1 MPDVPN
7 ARAARFFVSPD
18 NKLIDR
24 MRGCESLVREFN
36 TDPPENV
43 KVSDVLGWLNKLDE
57 ELLAKSQLAIELQNR
72 LDVNAASPQST
83 ESMQRKLENLQARQ
97 EQTAA
102 LAWHNGAERDE
113 ARKALSAANTE
124 LANLMGAQRELER
137 LRKVHAAYVAGARSL
152 LGDKANTLEAECD
165 IPEHFNQDAVE
176 IANAARLPACDLA
189 GTLNNMLGIGT
200 KDQAHAQA
208 EFDAELKGK
217 PEAMQA
223 AADMVADAE
232 KLPPVED
239 QPVDLVLADRRK
251 TLGSVLGLVR
261 RHFDLFSQLHLDL
274 KLHPSA
280 AKHSRKEVFAG
291 ASGAMYGM
299 AMMAVRA
306 LGRDIQ
312 EMMPEDPAERAA
324 KGVAAQAAAVWAA
337 IIGADLG
344 WKPKK

>member
-7 ARAARFFVSPD
+7 ARAARFFVSP
-18 NKLIDR
+18 NHKLIDR
-24 MRGCESLVREFN
+24 VRGCESLVRNFN
-36 TDPPENV
+36 EDPPEHV
-43 KVSDVLGWLNKLDE
+43 SLSDVLGWLNKLDE
-57 ELLAKSQLAIELQNR
+57 ERLAFEGKARELQER

-83 ESMQRKLENLQARQ
+83 ESMQRKLENLQAHNTQ
-97 EQTAA
+97 SAEA
-102 LAWHNGAERDE
+102 LLRMATERDE
-113 ARKALSAANTE
+113 LKKAYSAAATE
-124 LANLMGAQRELER
+124 IANLAGAQRELAR
-137 LRKVHAAYVAGARSL
+137 LRGVHAAFVKGAREL

-165 IPEHFNQDAVE
+165 IPEHFSQDAVE

-208 EFDAELKGK
+208 EFAAELKGK

-239 QPVDLVLADRRK
+239 QPADLVLADRRK
-251 TLGSVLGLVR
+251 TLGDVLGLIR
-261 RHFDLFSQLHLDL
+261 RHFDLFSQVQTSLRMHETAL
-274 KLHPSA
+274 KLP
-280 AKHSRKEVFAG
+280 RQVVFHAG
-291 ASGAMYGM
+291 AASMYGM

-306 LGRDIQ
+306 LARDIQ
-312 EMMPEDPAERAA
+312 EMTPEDPAERAA
-324 KGVAAQAAAVWAA
+324 KDVAAQACSTWAA
-337 IIGADLG
+337 LIGAELG